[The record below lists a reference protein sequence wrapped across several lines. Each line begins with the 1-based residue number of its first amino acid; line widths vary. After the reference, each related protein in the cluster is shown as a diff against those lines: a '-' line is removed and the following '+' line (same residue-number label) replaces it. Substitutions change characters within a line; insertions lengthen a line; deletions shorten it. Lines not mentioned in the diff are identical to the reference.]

1 MADLLALMTLTMQAL
16 TLTRPDDPYNAGMNT
31 GRPAKHPRP
40 PFGQRLHDLREQAGL
55 SQEQL
60 AKKLGI
66 AQRTYSQWERRPVAL
81 RHDQLEAVADALGIS
96 TAEMMGAPDA
106 QKRGT
111 GPAGKLRQVFERASK
126 LPRDQQ
132 KHVVRVIEDTLTAY
146 GVRKAG

>member
-16 TLTRPDDPYNAGMNT
+16 TLTLPTGPYNAAMQT
-31 GRPAKHPRP
+31 GRPAKHSRP
-40 PFGQRLHDLREQAGL
+40 PFGERLHALREQAGL
-55 SQEQL
+55 SQAAV

-66 AQRTYSQWERRPVAL
+66 AQRSYSAWERRAVAL
-81 RHDQLEAVADALGIS
+81 RHDQLEDLAAALGL
-96 TAEMMGAPDA
+96 TLAELVGTPEA
-106 QKRGT
+106 KRGN

-146 GVRKAG
+146 DVRKAG

>member
-1 MADLLALMTLTMQAL
+1 MTLTMQAL
-16 TLTRPDDPYNAGMNT
+16 TLTFQSAPYNPGMNT

-60 AKKLGI
+60 ADKLGI

-96 TAEMMGAPDA
+96 TAELMGAPESKA
-106 QKRGT
+106 RGS

-132 KHVVRVIEDTLTAY
+132 KHVVRVIEDALTAY
-146 GVRKAG
+146 DVRKAG